1 MVAQVGKQ
9 ALARCGASSPK
20 DLVRSL
26 VTTHRYLNHW
36 RQHKNICL
44 AISPESV
51 PKTFLQGMEAA
62 MKREI
67 EELLEHVPML
77 ARVYGKWPSY
87 IYLVMFTPLSRGLL
101 GAVATIAG
109 LIVYH
114 RLP

>member
-1 MVAQVGKQ
+1 
-9 ALARCGASSPK
+9 
-20 DLVRSL
+20 
-26 VTTHRYLNHW
+26 
-36 RQHKNICL
+36 
-44 AISPESV
+44 
-51 PKTFLQGMEAA
+51 

-114 RLP
+114 RLS